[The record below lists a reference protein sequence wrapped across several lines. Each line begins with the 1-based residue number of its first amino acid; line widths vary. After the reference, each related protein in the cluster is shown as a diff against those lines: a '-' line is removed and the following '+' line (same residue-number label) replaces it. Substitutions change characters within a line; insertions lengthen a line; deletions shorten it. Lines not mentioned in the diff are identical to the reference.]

1 MPASLLKT
9 PSRGKM
15 RFLPICRIIT
25 IGYIR
30 QGMCITGTI
39 LYSVNF
45 KTTLKQLR
53 KKAGLTQAELA
64 IAIGTSQAAVA
75 NYESGTKAPELAKLP
90 AIAKALGVTVAE
102 LFEEG
107 QTGQQA
113 AKARGNP
120 NRRTVKLQKAFEKLR
135 PVEQQLVLKQVE
147 GLAGQ
152 K

>member
-1 MPASLLKT
+1 
-9 PSRGKM
+9 M
-15 RFLPICRIIT
+15 RFLPGCRIIT
-25 IGYIR
+25 LSYIR
-30 QGMCITGTI
+30 QGMPITATI

-64 IAIGTSQAAVA
+64 LAIGTSQAAVA
-75 NYESGTKAPELAKLP
+75 AYETGTKAPELAKLP
-90 AIAKALGVTVAE
+90 AIAKALGVSVAE

-107 QTGQQA
+107 KTGEQT

-120 NRRTVKLQKAFEKLR
+120 NRRTVKLQKAFEKLK

-147 GLAGQ
+147 GLAGH